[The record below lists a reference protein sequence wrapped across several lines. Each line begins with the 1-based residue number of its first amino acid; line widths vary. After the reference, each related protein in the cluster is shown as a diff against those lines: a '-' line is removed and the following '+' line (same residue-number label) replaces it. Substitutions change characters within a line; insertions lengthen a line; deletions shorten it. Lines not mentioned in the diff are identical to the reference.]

1 MQQQDHILNYFNMS
15 NMIILLPMVMIAHF
29 MADDGNDYDDSDVR
43 WIASESCVPGRY
55 SVGLTLDRW
64 MPWFMTCNLL
74 GEKIGHDIH
83 MNPSGTN
90 FLTTLMRSEAW
101 PLQPQRGSEI
111 CKLLPQ

>member
-1 MQQQDHILNYFNMS
+1 MQQQDHILKYFNMS

-29 MADDGNDYDDSDVR
+29 IADHGNDYDDSDVR

-74 GEKIGHDIH
+74 GEK
-83 MNPSGTN
+83 M
-90 FLTTLMRSEAW
+90 L
-101 PLQPQRGSEI
+101 
-111 CKLLPQ
+111 

>member
-29 MADDGNDYDDSDVR
+29 IADGNDYDDSDVR

-74 GEKIGHDIH
+74 GEK
-83 MNPSGTN
+83 M
-90 FLTTLMRSEAW
+90 L
-101 PLQPQRGSEI
+101 
-111 CKLLPQ
+111 